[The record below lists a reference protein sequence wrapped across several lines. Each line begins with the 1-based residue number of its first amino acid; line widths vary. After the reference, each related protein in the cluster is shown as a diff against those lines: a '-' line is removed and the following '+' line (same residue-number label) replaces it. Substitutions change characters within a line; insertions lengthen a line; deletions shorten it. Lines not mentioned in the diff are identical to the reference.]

1 MNHSRCLRGLALAT
15 FAVVIQGCPGDKPG
29 VIPPPKVPEATPIT
43 GNVKWQA
50 SKSGLGFRIS
60 DVDGEPDGER
70 APAAVATPL
79 SDQETA
85 RVFGRLPKFE
95 ADAPLSQPF
104 ALREKSPPAP
114 RPGKTIAETFPP
126 PINNGPAPTIAS
138 GPLKVLRY
146 APEGNVDLAPYLSVT
161 FSAPMVPITSH
172 AELAKIPVPV
182 QLSPVP
188 KGEWRWVGTQTAVFQ
203 PDPRFPMA
211 TDYSVTIPAGTKGQG
226 GAELAQATNF
236 TFSTPAPKLTGSHP
250 NHGPQ
255 RTDVLMYAEFDQAMD
270 PARLLSA
277 LRVTAAGKPITIRA
291 ATDTEIQA
299 DPHIGQVARRA
310 KPGRFLAFKS
320 EAPFPVASAIKVQIP
335 KGTTGTEGPKG
346 TAAEQQF
353 SFQTYDAMRFVRG
366 NCRLTDR
373 CSPMDSISLEFNNPI
388 AADKFDRQIIRVS
401 PEIPGM
407 KIAANGNY
415 LSISGKTKGQTTY
428 TVTVGGEL
436 PDAFGQTLGREVQA
450 SFMFKSAEPALFTED
465 HPMIVAD
472 PASQGKYSVFS
483 INDPKL
489 RVRVFQV
496 APTDFAAY
504 QRYRHDWDY
513 DRKVTQPP
521 GRLVFDKIISTNGT
535 SDELTE
541 TPIDLAPALQKG
553 FGHAVVV
560 VDTTRPPRSQW
571 DHEWVRA
578 WVQSTQI
585 GLHAQLDP
593 DGTLGWA
600 SQLGTGAPLENVDL
614 ELLKGGRGKTDKDG
628 LGRIPGAAGEL
639 LIARLGADSAFLSNA
654 YGDSLRFPSHVGPI
668 TRVFV
673 FDDRKMYKP
682 GEEVRLKGWAREIGY
697 DKGGDVRMG
706 QLAGK
711 SVHWVAK
718 DPRGAEMAKGDTTL
732 DDNGG
737 FDAKI
742 QLPKNTNTGNAYV
755 SIEVDGHGRQT
766 HSFQVQEFR
775 RPEFEVGV
783 RGSEG
788 PHFVGGSAVMT
799 LEAKYY
805 AGGGLPNADVRW
817 NINRSDGSFSPPNQT
832 QYLFGK
838 HDYEYR
844 PWSWHRGG
852 GYAPSGK
859 TDKPTQ
865 ETWEGKTNP
874 AGAHR
879 IRLDFDALDPAYPMS
894 LRVNGSVTDVNR
906 QAWNGN
912 STLLVHPA
920 AVYAGLKPERNFLR
934 AGEPMQIDAV
944 AVDLEGRAVA
954 GRSISIKSARIDFEQ
969 KGDRYEEVERDVETC
984 SIVSG
989 DAPTR
994 CTLKT
999 RDGGRHRITAI
1010 VTDDSGR
1017 RSQTSLSMWVTGG
1030 TSPPD
1035 RELRGD
1041 EAKLVSDKTDYAP
1054 GDTAQVLVRSPFAPA
1069 EGLLTVRRGGI
1080 VHAQRFRMNG
1090 NMDTVPVKL
1099 DESMLPGVTISVS
1112 LAGSQLREGADGK
1125 PSEKLGS
1132 KPAFARGE
1140 IQLKIPPVGRT
1151 LRVAVAPRDKAVAPG
1166 GSTVIGI
1173 DVKDSRGQAISA
1185 ADMAVYVVDEA
1196 VLALSG
1202 YQTPSPIDSFYPLR
1216 DARVSEIEG
1225 RAQIALARVREE
1237 EGGESKPKEAS
1248 KMRISMD
1255 DAKGAPMPLPAAAP
1269 SASAVMRQAKKSE
1282 APGEAAPPPPPPGTP
1297 IAVRTDFSA
1306 LALFATRVATDARG
1320 HADVPVKLPDN
1331 LTRYRVMTVAA
1342 SRENLF
1348 GAGESQLT
1356 ARLPLMLRPSAPRFL
1371 NFGDRFELPVVLQ
1384 NQTDAPLEVNVV
1396 ARALNATIVGPAG
1409 RKIKIPAN
1417 DRVEVR
1423 LPSAA
1428 QKPGT
1433 ARFQIGAESGTFAD
1447 ASQIE
1452 LPVWTPA
1459 TTEAF
1464 ATYGV
1469 LDQGATAQRVKMP
1482 EGVVTQFGGLEITT
1496 SSTALQALTDAVLYL
1511 VRYPYE
1517 CNEQVASRV
1526 IAIAAL
1532 KDVLGAFKAEG
1543 LPPPAELTA
1552 TVQKDLDRLR
1562 VRQHPSGGWGF
1573 WFTEPWPYLSVH
1585 VTHTLVRA
1593 KEKGFNVDAQM
1604 LARAHNHIKNIE
1616 SYIPAY
1622 YGPEARRSI
1631 IAYALYVRKRM
1642 GEPDAAKAR
1651 TLLREGGGA
1660 DKTSLETIG
1669 WLMPTLSDDKGSQ
1682 AEITQIRRHLQNRV
1696 TETAGAAHFATSY
1709 GDGDYLLLHSDRRAD
1724 GILLESIIGD
1734 TPKSD
1739 LIPKLVTGLLGH
1751 RKAGRWG
1758 STQENAFVLLA
1769 LDRYFAKYEG
1779 TTPDFVAKIWLGDR
1793 YAGERA
1799 YKGRSTDRHETK
1811 VPMQLL
1817 AEVKDANLVVSKDGP
1832 GRLYYRVGMQYAPED
1847 LRPPAM
1853 DRGFIVSRRYEPVEN
1868 PTDVREDSDGTVRV
1882 KAGAKV
1888 RVRVTMVAPARR
1900 HHVALVDPLPAGF
1913 EAMNPAL
1920 AVTGPIPQDTKDTA
1934 GGNGGRYWWS
1944 RTWYEHQNMR
1954 DERVEAFA
1962 SLLWDGVHEYVYVAR
1977 ATTPG
1982 TFVVPPP
1989 KAEEMYSPEVFGRGA
2004 GDKVVVE

>member
-1 MNHSRCLRGLALAT
+1 MNTPRRLRGLALVSFT
-15 FAVVIQGCPGDKPG
+15 LILVGCPGDKPG
-29 VIPPPKVPEATPIT
+29 ANNPPKVPVAAPLT
-43 GNVKWQA
+43 GSVKWQA

-70 APAAVATPL
+70 APAAVASPL
-79 SDQETA
+79 SDPETA

-95 ADAPLSQPF
+95 AGAPLAQPF
-104 ALREKSPPAP
+104 AMRDKSPPAP
-114 RPGKTIAETFPP
+114 RAGKTIAAPFPP
-126 PINNGPAPTIAS
+126 PVDNGPAPAVAS

-161 FSAPMVPITSH
+161 FSAPMVPVTSH

-182 QLSPVP
+182 QLRPVP

-211 TDYSVTIPAGTKGQG
+211 TDYAVTIPAGTKAQS
-226 GAELAQATNF
+226 GAELAQAASF
-236 TFSTPAPKLTGSHP
+236 TFSTPAPKLIGSYP

-270 PARLLSA
+270 PARLLAA
-277 LRVTAAGKPITIRA
+277 LRVTAGGTPVSIHA
-291 ATDTEIQA
+291 ATDAELEA
-299 DPHIGQVARRA
+299 DAHAGQVARRA
-310 KPGRFLAFKS
+310 KAGRFLAFKPD
-320 EAPFPVASAIKVQIP
+320 APFPVASRIRVQIP

-346 TAAEQQF
+346 TAQDQEF

-366 NCRLTDR
+366 NCRVTDR
-373 CSPMDSISLEFNNPI
+373 CSPLETISMEFNNPI
-388 AADKFDRQIIRVS
+388 AADKFDRQLVRVS

-407 KIAANGNY
+407 KIEANGNY
-415 LSISGKTKGQTTY
+415 LAISGKTKGQTTY
-428 TVTVGGEL
+428 TVTIGGGL
-436 PDAFGQTLGREVQA
+436 PDTFGQTLGREVQA
-450 SFMFKSAEPALFTED
+450 TFMFKSAEPALFAED

-472 PASQGKYSVFS
+472 PASQGKYAVFS
-483 INDPKL
+483 INEPKL
-489 RVRVFQV
+489 RVRVYQV

-504 QRYRHDWDY
+504 QRYRRDWDY
-513 DRKVTQPP
+513 DRKATQPP
-521 GRLVFDKIISTNGT
+521 GRLVTDKVISTNGVA
-535 SDELTE
+535 DELTE
-541 TPIDLAPALQKG
+541 TGVDLSPALQKG
-553 FGHAVVV
+553 FGHAVVL
-560 VDTTRPPRSQW
+560 VDTTRPQRNQW
-571 DHEWVRA
+571 DRDFIRV

-593 DGTLGWA
+593 DGLLGWA

-628 LGRIPGAAGEL
+628 LGRIAGAAGDL
-639 LIARLGADSAFLSNA
+639 LVARLGPDSAFLSNA
-654 YGDSLRFPSHVGPI
+654 YGESLSFPSHSSPI
-668 TRVFV
+668 TRLFV

-682 GEEVRLKGWAREIGY
+682 GEEVRLKGWARELGY
-697 DKGGDVRMG
+697 DKGGDVRLA

-711 SVHWVAK
+711 SVRWVAK

-742 QLPKNTNTGNAYV
+742 PLPKNTNTGNAYV
-755 SIEVDGHGRQT
+755 SFQIDGSGHHS

-805 AGGGLPNADVRW
+805 AGGGLPNADVHWRV
-817 NINRSDGSFSPPNQT
+817 NRSSGSFSPPNQSS
-832 QYLFGK
+832 YVFGK
-838 HDYEYR
+838 HDYEYN

-852 GYAPSGK
+852 YMPSGK
-859 TDKPTQ
+859 TEKPTQ

-874 AGAHR
+874 GGAHR

-894 LRVNGSVTDVNR
+894 LNVNGSVTDVNR

-912 STLLVHPA
+912 TTLLVHPA
-920 AVYAGLKPERNFLR
+920 AVYAGLKAERNFLR
-934 AGEPMQIDAV
+934 AGEPMQLDAL
-944 AVDLEGRAVA
+944 AVDLEGRSVA
-954 GRSISIKSARIDFEQ
+954 GRSINITSARIEYEQ

-984 SIVSG
+984 ALVSG

-999 RDGGRHRITAI
+999 KDGGRHRITAV

-1017 RSQTSLSMWVTGG
+1017 RSQTTMSMWVTGG
-1030 TSPPD
+1030 SSPPD

-1069 EGLLTVRRGGI
+1069 EGLLTVRRAGI

-1112 LAGSQLREGADGK
+1112 LAGSRLREDASGK
-1125 PSEKLGS
+1125 PSERLGS

-1140 IQLKIPPVGRT
+1140 IQLKIPPLGRT
-1151 LRVAVAPRDKAVAPG
+1151 LKVAVSPKDKAIGPG
-1166 GSTVIGI
+1166 GSTVIGV
-1173 DVKDSRGQAISA
+1173 DVKDNRGQAVSS

-1202 YQTPSPIDSFYPLR
+1202 YKTPSPIETFYPMR
-1216 DARVSEIEG
+1216 DARVAELEG
-1225 RAQIALARVREE
+1225 RAQIVLARLRQE
-1237 EGGESKPKEAS
+1237 EGGENSPKEAS
-1248 KMRISMD
+1248 NVRVSD
-1255 DAKGAPMPLPAAAP
+1255 GFAAGAAAKPQAAPMPAA
-1269 SASAVMRQAKKSE
+1269 SASMRELKKSE
-1282 APGEAAPPPPPPGTP
+1282 APGAPPPPPPPPGTP

-1306 LALFATRVATDARG
+1306 LALFSARVTTDARG

-1342 SRENLF
+1342 SRENMF
-1348 GAGESQLT
+1348 GAGEAQIT

-1384 NQTDAPLEVNVV
+1384 NQTDAPMEVNVV
-1396 ARALNATIVGPAG
+1396 ARALNASIDGPAG
-1409 RKIKIPAN
+1409 RKVKVPAN

-1428 QKPGT
+1428 QKPGI

-1482 EGVVTQFGGLEITT
+1482 DGVVTQFGGLEITT

-1593 KEKGFNVDAQM
+1593 KEKGFAVDPQM
-1604 LARAHNHIKNIE
+1604 LARAMSHIKNIE

-1651 TLLREGGGA
+1651 ALLREGGGA

-1682 AEITQIRRHLQNRV
+1682 AEIAQIRRHLQNRV

-1709 GDGDYLLLHSDRRAD
+1709 GDGDYLLLHSDHRAD

-1734 TPKSD
+1734 EPKSD

-1779 TTPDFVAKIWLGDR
+1779 TTPDFVAKVWLGDR
-1793 YAGERA
+1793 YAGEQA
-1799 YKGRSTDRHETK
+1799 YKGRSTDRHEIQ

-1847 LRPPAM
+1847 LRPPPM
-1853 DRGFIVSRRYEPVEN
+1853 DRGFVVSRRYEAVDNE
-1868 PTDVREDSDGTVRV
+1868 TDVRADKDGTVHV

-1900 HHVALVDPLPAGF
+1900 HHVALVDPMPAGF

-1920 AVTGPIPQDTKDTA
+1920 AVTGPIPQDTKDPA
-1934 GGNGGRYWWS
+1934 GNGGRYWWS